1 MTRIHEP
8 THHGH
13 DAGGNQGVK
22 LNIFNIRHSDF
33 RTQVAPSC
41 DAPFAACVLPEASK

>member
-22 LNIFNIRHSDF
+22 LSIFNIRHSDF
-33 RTQVAPSC
+33 CTHFAPSC
-41 DAPFAACVLPEASK
+41 EAPFAVGVLPEASN

>member
-22 LNIFNIRHSDF
+22 PNIFNIRHSDF
-33 RTQVAPSC
+33 CTHVALSC
-41 DAPFAACVLPEASK
+41 DAPSAAGVLPEASG